1 MQQSSPYHVHSV
13 VPPFMLSSEYQV
25 RYKTGSKDYL
35 CNHLQTQVELAY
47 VEQVMN
53 TLVWKNSI
61 I

>member
-1 MQQSSPYHVHSV
+1 
-13 VPPFMLSSEYQV
+13 MLSSEYQD

-35 CNHLQTQVELAY
+35 CNHLQTQVEIAY

-53 TLVWKNSI
+53 TSVWKNSI